1 MIKSIELRA
10 KLALIF
16 ATSAIVTM
24 AGCAA
29 PPSQTTE
36 ITFNSAGPKPTIQ
49 AVESSIMTFL
59 AETLKDPDS
68 IKQFKILSGPDLLT
82 WHRGSYAGGGFE
94 TAWLVC
100 YQLNAKNSFGAY
112 VGVRTEGFAV
122 QNQSGGLHTVSTI
135 NWSAADRHC

>member
-1 MIKSIELRA
+1 MIKSIELKS
-10 KLALIF
+10 KLTLIVV
-16 ATSAIVTM
+16 TTVAITL

-49 AVESSIMTFL
+49 AIETSIQKFL

-68 IKQFKILSGPDLLT
+68 VKQFRILSGPDFMT
-82 WHRGSYAGGGFE
+82 WHRGSYAGGGYE

-112 VGVRTEGFAV
+112 VGVRTDSFVV
-122 QNQSGGLHTVSTI
+122 QNKPAGLLAVSTV